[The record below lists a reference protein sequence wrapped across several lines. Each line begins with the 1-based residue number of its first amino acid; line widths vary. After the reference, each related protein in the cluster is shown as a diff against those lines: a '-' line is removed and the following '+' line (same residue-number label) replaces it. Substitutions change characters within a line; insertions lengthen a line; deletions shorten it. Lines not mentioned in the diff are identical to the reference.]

1 LALAAFLNAA
11 RIVVGYEDASALNG
25 LSQLNKTGEIKALK
39 HIREIK
45 AVVLQVPDHKVD
57 ELKGKLKNVR
67 YVEEDKV
74 AYAMGFGDYSD
85 VQLNVKMINAH
96 LVWDASPPSETP
108 PSATESR
115 WLF

>member
-1 LALAAFLNAA
+1 
-11 RIVVGYEDASALNG
+11 
-25 LSQLNKTGEIKALK
+25 LK

-45 AVVLQVPDHKVD
+45 AVVLQVLDHKVD

-85 VQLNVKMINAH
+85 VRWNVKMINAR
-96 LVWDASPPSETP
+96 LVWGASPLSETP

>member
-1 LALAAFLNAA
+1 
-11 RIVVGYEDASALNG
+11 
-25 LSQLNKTGEIKALK
+25 LK

-45 AVVLQVPDHKVD
+45 VVVLQVPDHKVD

-74 AYAMGFGDYSD
+74 AYAMGFGYYAD
-85 VQLNVKMINAH
+85 VRWNVKMINAH
-96 LVWDASPPSETP
+96 LVWGASPPSETP

-115 WLF
+115 